1 MSGFKYVSKFTFP
14 KEFGFTGSAGR
25 APVKG
30 YMRGGHVKHKAEGGT
45 MDSGKV
51 NRDPSTQVGSY
62 DGHPAAPKT
71 YTSGTV
77 AFKKYARGGRHEGEI
92 KRERHEK
99 MAKGGKVD
107 KEERDEFAK
116 GGWIKGA
123 TKNKGALHRAL
134 NVPEGKKISE
144 KKIEK
149 AEHSKNPTMRK
160 RAALAETLK
169 GMHHAKGGLKK
180 YAFGGVVTRGEY
192 APPNVPMDRYARGG
206 HITAGPKS
214 PSKMSGYPKT
224 AAREM
229 PPKAKFEKYAKG
241 GTVEGSVRRI
251 GPPDDSNGKW
261 ADYRKGGMKH
271 KRGGGR
277 C

>member
-1 MSGFKYVSKFTFP
+1 
-14 KEFGFTGSAGR
+14 
-25 APVKG
+25 
-30 YMRGGHVKHKAEGGT
+30 
-45 MDSGKV
+45 
-51 NRDPSTQVGSY
+51 
-62 DGHPAAPKT
+62 
-71 YTSGTV
+71 
-77 AFKKYARGGRHEGEI
+77 
-92 KRERHEK
+92 
-99 MAKGGKVD
+99 MAKGGKWIAGAV
-107 KEERDEFAK
+107 
-116 GGWIKGA
+116 GGKS
-123 TKNKGALHRAL
+123 KGALHRAL
-134 NVPEGKKISE
+134 NVPEGKKIPE

-169 GMHHAKGGLKK
+169 GMHNAKGGLKK
-180 YAFGGVVTRGEY
+180 YAFGGVVTSGEY

-214 PSKMSGYPKT
+214 PSKMGGYPKT

-229 PPKAKFEKYAKG
+229 PPKGGALQKYAKG
-241 GTVEGSVRRI
+241 GTVEGSARRI